1 MVWSQGV
8 KHSLDSGPF
17 GALARR
23 DFCDLELEL
32 VEAEQ
37 RSKLF
42 ILGDAVGKWCGHK
55 NFIGVVVLKLRDG
68 VAHGACVAVRLGGIC
83 THAHDAIDALKANDL
98 ARLLEIGGEAL

>member
-1 MVWSQGV
+1 MVWPQGV
-8 KHSLDSGPF
+8 KHGLDSGPF

-23 DFCDLELEL
+23 DFCDLEFEL
-32 VEAEQ
+32 IEAEQ
-37 RSKLF
+37 GSKLF
-42 ILGDAVGKWCGHK
+42 ILGDAAGKWRGHK

-68 VAHGACVAVRLGGIC
+68 VAHGARVSVRLGGIC